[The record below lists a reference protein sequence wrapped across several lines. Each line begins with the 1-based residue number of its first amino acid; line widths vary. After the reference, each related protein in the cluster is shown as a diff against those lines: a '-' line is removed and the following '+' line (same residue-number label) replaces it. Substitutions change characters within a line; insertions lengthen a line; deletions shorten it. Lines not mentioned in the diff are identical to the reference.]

1 MAVSGSWDSST
12 SCPRWEW
19 ALQRNRTRCLARK
32 HPRWQSAVSVLC
44 PEDAGRAIP
53 EKRALQPFLPRAHL
67 LQGSVPE
74 TAPQAQQRLDV
85 SALSFHLPSCR
96 KGTVHC
102 LLTSSALIWAMHR
115 QIYENNVSQ
124 RLFRVSASYFSISS
138 SDFYCWAFLGFVCF
152 ILLTASALKKKK
164 KLLCTLESIKLGVR
178 VVCVWVNAIC
188 GECLS
193 VVLTVKWY
201 RKKERISSLWNIRAF
216 LLLKPGHFM
225 IECKLSILIRM
236 FSFHRSVWH
245 LKTTSCPYMVPLIQI
260 WRRDFPCPGFNSSLG
275 HTR

>member
-1 MAVSGSWDSST
+1 M
-12 SCPRWEW
+12 
-19 ALQRNRTRCLARK
+19 L
-32 HPRWQSAVSVLC
+32 VSVLC

-53 EKRALQPFLPRAHL
+53 EKRTVQPFLPRAHL

-74 TAPQAQQRLDV
+74 TTPQAQQQLEV
-85 SALSFHLPSCR
+85 STLSFHLPSCR

-102 LLTSSALIWAMHR
+102 LLTPSALIWAMHR
-115 QIYENNVSQ
+115 QMYESNVSQ

-138 SDFYCWAFLGFVCF
+138 SDFYCWAFWGFVCF
-152 ILLTASALKKKK
+152 ILLTASALKKQK
-164 KLLCTLESIKLGVR
+164 LCTLESIKLGVR
-178 VVCVWVNAIC
+178 VVCVWMSAIC
-188 GECLS
+188 RESLS
-193 VVLTVKWY
+193 VVLTVKCY
-201 RKKERISSLWNIRAF
+201 CKKEHISSLWNIHAF
-216 LLLKPGHFM
+216 PLLKPGHFM

-245 LKTTSCPYMVPLIQI
+245 LTTTSRPYMVPLIQT